1 MFSILY
7 DILFFGIPALLVIL
21 TGVSI
26 YRFVSA
32 KKKNR
37 QAPGTFSEEEIR
49 KRKIAMIVL
58 SVITGVLAVIVI
70 GLIVL
75 LFMAVAYM

>member
-1 MFSILY
+1 MYSILY
-7 DILFFGIPALLVIL
+7 DILFFGIPAALVIL

-37 QAPGTFSEEEIR
+37 QEPGTFSEEEIR

-58 SVITGVLAVIVI
+58 CVMTGVLAAIVI
-70 GLIVL
+70 GLIAL